1 VSVAV
6 RPRFLS
12 HVCALCN
19 DITHMIASR
28 TLCNDITHMIASRTR
43 LSVRVS
49 DKLIY
54 LVTDDFGRLC

>member
-1 VSVAV
+1 MSVAV

-12 HVCALCN
+12 HVCA
-19 DITHMIASR
+19 
-28 TLCNDITHMIASRTR
+28 LCNDITHMIASRTR